1 MEWQIVFRGEK
12 MSDKKQIIRC
22 AIYTRKSSEEGLE
35 QDFNSLQAQWEAC
48 EAYVK
53 SQKHEGWVL
62 VEKHY
67 DDGGYSGGTIERPAL
82 KELLADISNGQV
94 NIIVV
99 YKIDRL
105 TRSLM
110 DFSKI
115 VEVLD
120 KNNTS
125 FVSITQHFNTTTS
138 MGRLTLNMLL
148 SFAQFEREV
157 TGERIRD
164 KYAAS
169 KQKGMWMGGK
179 VPLGYYRKDKK
190 IFPERTETPKIN
202 AIFEKYIELKSVHLL
217 KEYLDNNK
225 IMGRSGK
232 GLSKGNIYHILSS
245 RTYLGEVGH
254 KGKWY
259 NGLHEGIISQELFS
273 KAQEILEEN
282 RIKDRSIENS
292 KEPSLLAGKI
302 FDDKGNYMSPYH
314 SNSRKGKRY
323 RYYLSQAV
331 IRQEKEKIGVITKI
345 AAGEIEDFVRK
356 TIEKELCSERVFIQK
371 MFEDFPV
378 NVQKGIIDTSG
389 KVRLAPQEIIDI
401 TSKIRVFE
409 ERVEITYY
417 PAQLKEILLA
427 HYEGR
432 TPKNIVDKSE
442 RTIIKEIRI
451 VVVENGEKIII
462 GAEAAANKN
471 DILIKA
477 MLKSY
482 KWHKRL
488 MGKEEFSIKELCEEE
503 GITKRYVNKIL
514 GLSLLSPK
522 ITEKILNGTQPRDLT
537 FEKLTSMKTTDWK
550 QQEKLLNIPS

>member
-1 MEWQIVFRGEK
+1 MNEK
-12 MSDKKQIIRC
+12 KPIIKC

-35 QDFNSLQAQWEAC
+35 QDFNSLQAQREAC
-48 EAYVK
+48 EAYIK
-53 SQKHEGWVL
+53 SQKHESWEL
-62 VEKHY
+62 INKSY
-67 DDGGYSGGTIERPAL
+67 DDGGYSGGTLERPAL
-82 KELLADISNGQV
+82 KELLTDIAAGQI

-105 TRSLM
+105 TRSLH

-115 VEVLD
+115 VDVLD
-120 KNNTS
+120 KMGTS

-179 VPLGYYRKDKK
+179 VPLGYYRQDKK
-190 IFPERTETPKIN
+190 IFPEKAEISKIN
-202 AIFEKYIELKSVHLL
+202 TIFEKYIELKSVHLL
-217 KEYLDNNK
+217 KEYLDNK
-225 IMGRSGK
+225 KVLGRSGK

-245 RTYLGEVGH
+245 RSYLGEVGH

-259 NGLHEGIISQELFS
+259 KGLHEGIVSSELFN

-282 RIKDRSIENS
+282 RIKERSVENS

-302 FDDKGNYMSPYH
+302 FDDKNNYMSPYH

-331 IRQEKEKIGVITKI
+331 IRQEKEKIGDITKI
-345 AAGEIEDFVRK
+345 PAGEIEGFIAK
-356 TIEKELCSERVFIQK
+356 TIKTELCSQQESIQK
-371 MFEDFPV
+371 MFNDLPV
-378 NVQKGIIDTSG
+378 NVQKEIIDKAAKIS
-389 KVRLAPQEIIDI
+389 LAPQEIKDI
-401 TSKIRVFE
+401 VSKIRVFKE
-409 ERVEITYY
+409 SVEINFY

-427 HYEGR
+427 HYEDR
-432 TPKNIVDKSE
+432 ESKNISDKAENS
-442 RTIIKEIRI
+442 IIKE
-451 VVVENGEKIII
+451 VKVAVVENGGKIII
-462 GAEAAANKN
+462 GAEATAAHRN
-471 DILIKA
+471 DLLIKA
-477 MLKSY
+477 VLKSY

-488 MGKEEFSIKELCEEE
+488 MAREEFSIKELCEEE

-514 GLSLLSPK
+514 GLSFLSPK
-522 ITEKILNGTQPRDLT
+522 ITEQILNGTQPRDLT
-537 FEKLTSMKTTDWK
+537 FEKLTTIKNTDWK
-550 QQEKLLNIPS
+550 EQEKLLRF

>member
-1 MEWQIVFRGEK
+1 
-12 MSDKKQIIRC
+12 MSEKKQIIRC

-48 EAYVK
+48 EAYIK
-53 SQKHEGWVL
+53 SQKHEGWAL
-62 VEKHY
+62 IEKHY
-67 DDGGYSGGTIERPAL
+67 DDGGYSGGTLERPAL

-190 IFPERTETPKIN
+190 IFPEITEIPKIN

-259 NGLHEGIISQELFS
+259 NGLHEGIISSELFS
-273 KAQEILEEN
+273 KAQKILEEN

-302 FDDKGNYMSPYH
+302 FDDRGNYMSPYH

-345 AAGEIEDFVRK
+345 AAGEIEDFIRK
-356 TIEKELCSERVFIQK
+356 TIEKELCSDKVFIQK

-389 KVRLAPQEIIDI
+389 QVRLDPQEIIDI
-401 TSKIRVFE
+401 ISKIRVFE
-409 ERVEITYY
+409 EKVEISYY

-427 HYEGR
+427 HYEVR
-432 TPKNIVDKSE
+432 PPKNIVDKSE

-451 VVVENGEKIII
+451 AVVENGEKIII

-477 MLKSY
+477 ILKSY
-482 KWHKRL
+482 KWNKRL
-488 MGKEEFSIKELCEEE
+488 IDREEFSIKELCEEE

-522 ITEKILNGTQPRDLT
+522 ITEKILSGTQPRELT
-537 FEKLTSMKTTDWK
+537 FEKLTSIKTTDWK